1 MRWVPQQKEHNNA
14 RRALLPTTEHEL
26 QSLLLREVVPL
37 TDQQL
42 HDYRL
47 RCGDYEYY
55 KILSTERL
63 LKELKCNNTLR
74 RVDTLPRRI
83 MKSSNGSQR
92 VYATLA
98 HTVWIKRMS
107 ILLQSPL

>member
-1 MRWVPQQKEHNNA
+1 MQET
-14 RRALLPTTEHEL
+14 LLPTTEHEL
-26 QSLLLREVVPL
+26 QSLSAEEPL

-63 LKELKCNNTLR
+63 LKELYHHCVETLQDEELMEVKDLR
-74 RVDTLPRRI
+74 
-83 MKSSNGSQR
+83 NF
-92 VYATLA
+92 
-98 HTVWIKRMS
+98 WIKRMS
-107 ILLQSPL
+107 ILVKVLYRREIKNEDT